1 MPNRA
6 PYVQE
11 MRLDERTAAEHRAQA
26 DPRGRRAG
34 EDYAQRSRTAEEPS
48 SRRSVN
54 GHAPSGKRRS
64 AGQPRSTQSVGS
76 GATAHRS
83 QTRRPSDERSHNTHS
98 HEQYARTNY
107 GNAARSRRP
116 APRALPTN
124 DQAAERN
131 RPVEE
136 AASRFGRTAESSR
149 KAPSFFSSQAPQWFA
164 SSPFAG
170 GAAALKRRWNR
181 FRAIVVAVIILL
193 VIYFAGAAHF
203 SSCFYPSSTI
213 GPVDVSGM
221 TQGQAAD
228 ALGQSASNYQLTV
241 SGDNVSFT
249 LAGDE
254 AGLAL
259 DNQVVAANAMADNN
273 PWIWPAALLFPHNY
287 AGALSASVDSDK
299 LSKEVSDQVSSYNQ
313 NATAPTNAS
322 LRYDKGT
329 GKFDITAEKEGT
341 TLDSDA
347 VAKDVTAAIEQLSG
361 TLTLTDSDYE
371 HPTVNRANEN
381 LQQALRDASTV
392 LNTDLKFQIKG
403 TTVTELKGSDAAG
416 WVTTDDD
423 GNLALKSK
431 KYTAWCTKVADKY
444 TTKGGTRTFTNPAG
458 TKITVKGGDYGWDV
472 DEDSLAS
479 TVHDDVLKGTSDTLD
494 LPMTQTAD
502 AWNDNGTDFN
512 SYIEVDIGK
521 QHATYYDKNGKVIWE
536 SDVVTGATGGDT
548 DTSIGTYYINNK
560 QSPSTLNG
568 YNLQTGKKTYSTKVQ
583 YWMPWDG
590 NVIGFH
596 DAKWQSAF
604 GGTRYKDG
612 YGSNGCVNLPPSKA
626 KSLYKLVSVG
636 TVVVSHK

>member
-1 MPNRA
+1 MPTTR
-6 PYVQE
+6 
-11 MRLDERTAAEHRAQA
+11 H
-26 DPRGRRAG
+26 
-34 EDYAQRSRTAEEPS
+34 SPS
-48 SRRSVN
+48 
-54 GHAPSGKRRS
+54 
-64 AGQPRSTQSVGS
+64 
-76 GATAHRS
+76 
-83 QTRRPSDERSHNTHS
+83 RRPSGTRVHTDASAREP
-98 HEQYARTNY
+98 YARANY
-107 GNAARSRRP
+107 GNAARDHRAGS
-116 APRALPTN
+116 RALPAN
-124 DQAAERN
+124 DRGAERT
-131 RPVEE
+131 RRAED
-136 AASRFGRTAESSR
+136 AAPRFGRTAASGR
-149 KAPSFFSSQAPQWFA
+149 KVPSFFSSQAPQWFA

-170 GAAALKRRWNR
+170 GAAAASAGLKRRWNR
-181 FRAIVVAVIILL
+181 FRAIIVAIIVLL
-193 VIYFAGAAHF
+193 VVYLGGVVHF
-203 SSCFYPSSTI
+203 STYFYPSSSI
-213 GPVDVSGM
+213 GPVNVSGM
-221 TQGQAAD
+221 TQDQATD

-259 DNQVVAANAMADNN
+259 DDQVVAANAKAENN
-273 PWIWPAALLFPHNY
+273 PWVWPVALLFPHNY
-287 AGALSASVDSDK
+287 ASALSASVDSDK
-299 LSKEVSDQVSSYNQ
+299 LSKEVSDQVSNYNQ

-329 GKFDITAEKEGT
+329 GKFEITAEKEGT

-347 VAKDVTAAIEQLSG
+347 VAKDVTNAIEQLSG
-361 TLTLTDSDYE
+361 TLTLTDADYE

-403 TTVTELKGSDAAG
+403 TTVTELKGSDAAS

-423 GNLALKSK
+423 GDLSLKSK
-431 KYTAWCTKVADKY
+431 KYTNWCTKVANKY

-479 TVHDDVLKGTSDTLD
+479 IVHDDVLKGTSDTLD

-502 AWNDNGTDFN
+502 AWNDDGTDFN
-512 SYIEVDIGK
+512 SYIEVDIAK
-521 QHATYYDKNGKVIWE
+521 QHATYYDKDGKVIWE

-560 QSPSTLNG
+560 ESPSTLNG

-612 YGSNGCVNLPPSKA
+612 YGSNGCVNLPSSKA